1 MNEHQTPRRPIAL
14 MIAAGVIAALVMAA
28 VFLPP
33 LKNGGSTF
41 SRQAEADFFA
51 IEMKPLSSAL
61 EESYRLRRG
70 DAIEVSL
77 TRTGGEVSIAIGQK
91 GQTPIYEGRNPALT
105 SFLVTVPEDGDYIIT
120 VTGKEARGSIT
131 FRILRTTE
139 SARHPTPIISPAF

>member
-14 MIAAGVIAALVMAA
+14 AIAGGAIALLVLA
-28 VFLPP
+28 VLFLPR
-33 LKNGGSTF
+33 LFGGSTF

-77 TRTGGEVSIAIGQK
+77 ARTDGEVSITIGQK
-91 GQTPIYEGRNPALT
+91 GQTPIYEGRNPALD

-120 VTGKEARGSIT
+120 VTGKAARGSIT

>member
-14 MIAAGVIAALVMAA
+14 MIAGGAIALLVLA
-28 VFLPP
+28 VLFLPR
-33 LKNGGSTF
+33 LFGGSTF

-77 TRTGGEVSIAIGQK
+77 ARTDGEVSITIGQK
-91 GQTPIYEGRNPALT
+91 GQTPIYEGRNPALD

-120 VTGKEARGSIT
+120 VTGKAARGSIT

>member
-14 MIAAGVIAALVMAA
+14 MIAGGAIALLVLA
-28 VFLPP
+28 VLFLPR
-33 LKNGGSTF
+33 LFGGSTF

-77 TRTGGEVSIAIGQK
+77 ARTDGEVSITIGQK

-120 VTGKEARGSIT
+120 VTGKAARGSIT